1 VKPDPHKD
9 SPVVSRVESRVESLA
24 APNLAQATPPIE
36 ATTTLLI
43 CAAQLAANGCSIWIK
58 GPATEL
64 RTAWLDYLK
73 SCAQQTLIL
82 VPAHVDRGALFGG
95 VDLASSLHQGLK
107 VMNLGILHRAMVPS
121 PLKQAKS
128 KLIALQMTERWE
140 RSLATELALAIDKAH
155 DSIATT
161 TLPSEEVVPTLIA
174 LDESLPNSDES
185 MNTTL
190 SDRLALCINL
200 NGLGYAHWQ
209 HFNQTVAQLGTTNI
223 VINAQDFSLKHAK
236 HVQVSDAQTMQ
247 LVQTASALGIDSS
260 RLVLNALQVMQ
271 TQALI
276 NQRTVLTDDDFN
288 AALALS
294 LLPRATRIP
303 QAPANEDNEQIE
315 SESPEKNEP
324 PNKDD
329 AANTNQAENSSPLDD
344 QNKPSELNAKEI
356 ADLVLEAALATL
368 PTDVLERLTNAGKA
382 NKAQAG
388 RSGQILRKAKR
399 GQRIGTTRKPAVAG
413 ARPDLLGTIYA
424 SLPWQHLRQRTVS
437 QKNAAPAQGENP
449 RKLHV
454 LASDFRYA
462 KYKQT
467 AESLL
472 IFAVDASG
480 SAAMN
485 RLAETKG
492 AIELLLA
499 QSYARRDRVAMIAFR
514 GQDAQ
519 IVLEPTRSLTRAKRS
534 LAGLPGGGATPL
546 AAGLDNSHKLALRAR
561 QAGQTPYVILLSD
574 GKANITSA
582 GEPGRPQ
589 AHSEAL
595 AAAKKLA
602 SDGIASLFIDT
613 SPLAVQG
620 KNLAQEIATQM
631 SASYLALPYASA
643 KKLAQHIGQKTA
655 ALATSSR

>member
-1 VKPDPHKD
+1 VKLNPLKD
-9 SPVVSRVESRVESLA
+9 SDAVPHVV
-24 APNLAQATPPIE
+24 PTQAQTTPPVE
-36 ATTTLLI
+36 ATTSLLI

-58 GPATEL
+58 GPANEL
-64 RTAWLDYLK
+64 RAAWLDYLQI
-73 SCAQQTLIL
+73 CAQQTVIL

-95 VDLASSLHQGLK
+95 IDLASSLHQGLK
-107 VMNLGILHRAMVPS
+107 VMNLGILGKAMLPGLSGQV
-121 PLKQAKS
+121 KC

-140 RSLATELALAIDKAH
+140 RGLATELALAIDKAL
-155 DSIATT
+155 DSIVTATV
-161 TLPSEEVVPTLIA
+161 PSVQIVPTLIA

-185 MNTTL
+185 MNITL

-200 NGLGYAHWQ
+200 HGLGYAHWQ
-209 HFNQTVAQLGTTNI
+209 HFNQTVAHLIANSDDI
-223 VINAQDFSLKHAK
+223 DAQDFSLKNTK
-236 HVQVSDAQTMQ
+236 HVRTTFAQTLQ
-247 LVQTASALGIDSS
+247 LVQTANALGIESS
-260 RLVLNALQVMQ
+260 RLSLNALQVMQ
-271 TQALI
+271 THALV
-276 NQRTVLTDDDFN
+276 NQRTVLTEDDFN

-303 QAPANEDNEQIE
+303 QAPANEDDEQVE
-315 SESPEKNEP
+315 SESPENSNP
-324 PNKDD
+324 PNDDD
-329 AANTNQAENSSPLDD
+329 ATNNNQAENNSAPDD
-344 QNKPSELNAKEI
+344 QHKPSELNAKEI

-424 SLPWQHLRQRTVS
+424 SLPWQHLRQRTAS
-437 QKNAAPAQGENP
+437 QKNSASTLVANP
-449 RKLHV
+449 RKLHIV
-454 LASDFRYA
+454 ASDFRYA

-546 AAGLDNSHKLALRAR
+546 AAGLDNSWKLALRAR

-602 SDGIASLFIDT
+602 NDGIASLFIDT

-643 KKLAQHIGQKTA
+643 KKLAQHIGDKTA
-655 ALATSSR
+655 ALATASR

>member
-1 VKPDPHKD
+1 V
-9 SPVVSRVESRVESLA
+9 A
-24 APNLAQATPPIE
+24 AVPPAVPIMPPIE
-36 ATTTLLI
+36 ATTALLI
-43 CAAQLAANGCSIWIK
+43 CAAQLAAKNCSVWVK
-58 GPATEL
+58 APANEL
-64 RTAWLDYLK
+64 RTAWLEYVQ
-73 SCAQQTLIL
+73 SCAQQTLTL
-82 VPAHVDRGALFGG
+82 VPAHVDRAALFGG
-95 VDLASSLHQGLK
+95 IDLASSLHQGRK
-107 VMNLGILHRAMVPS
+107 VMNIGLLQKAMVS
-121 PLKQAKS
+121 PNDQKQKNH
-128 KLIALQMTERWE
+128 LIALQMTERWE
-140 RSLATELALAIDKAH
+140 RALAAELALALDNAIDFGVAANIN
-155 DSIATT
+155 SRP
-161 TLPSEEVVPTLIA
+161 TLPTLIA

-190 SDRLALCINL
+190 SDRLAMCINL
-200 NGLGYAHWQ
+200 HGLGFAHWQ
-209 HFNQTVAQLGTTNI
+209 HFNEQVKQLSPLSDTQEATLAMPDAVKKGQVNEAQML
-223 VINAQDFSLKHAK
+223 
-236 HVQVSDAQTMQ
+236 Q

-260 RLVLNALQVMQ
+260 RLIIHALQVMKTHASMHQ
-271 TQALI
+271 RAVLI
-276 NQRTVLTDDDFN
+276 DDDFN
-288 AALALS
+288 AALALC
-294 LLPRATRIP
+294 LLPRATRLP
-303 QAPANEDNEQIE
+303 QAPANEERAEQDNNNELPDDNEAPDGNDAQNNE
-315 SESPEKNEP
+315 SSDNP
-324 PNKDD
+324 PN
-329 AANTNQAENSSPLDD
+329 PRD
-344 QNKPSELNAKEI
+344 QDKPSELSAQEI

-368 PTDVLERLTNAGKA
+368 PNDILERLTNAGKA

-388 RSGQILRKAKR
+388 RSGQQLRKAKR
-399 GQRIGTTRKPAVAG
+399 GQRIGTARKPAVAG

-424 SLPWQHLRQRTVS
+424 SLPWQHLRQQS
-437 QKNAAPAQGENP
+437 FMQSNQNSSLPALA
-449 RKLHV
+449 RKLHIQ
-454 LASDFRYA
+454 ASDFRYA
-462 KYKQT
+462 KFKQT
-467 AESLL
+467 SESLL

-546 AAGLDNSHKLALRAR
+546 AAGLDNSWKLALRAR

-574 GKANITSA
+574 GKANITAA

-589 AHSEAL
+589 AHNEAL
-595 AAAKKLA
+595 TAAKKIA
-602 SDGIASLFIDT
+602 TDGIASLFIDT

-655 ALATSSR
+655 ELSSGSR

>member
-1 VKPDPHKD
+1 VKPDPLKV
-9 SPVVSRVESRVESLA
+9 SPVVSPVVSNAV
-24 APNLAQATPPIE
+24 QTTPPIE

-58 GPATEL
+58 GPANEL
-64 RTAWLDYLK
+64 RAAFLDYVQI
-73 SCAQQTLIL
+73 CAQQTLIL

-107 VMNLGILHRAMVPS
+107 VMNLGILARAMLPTLS
-121 PLKQAKS
+121 GPITS
-128 KLIALQMTERWE
+128 RLIALQMTERWE
-140 RSLATELALAIDKAH
+140 RSLATELALAIDKALE
-155 DSIATT
+155 STATDN
-161 TLPSEEVVPTLIA
+161 LPSVQTVPTLIA

-200 NGLGYAHWQ
+200 HGLGYSHWQ
-209 HFNQTVAQLGTTNI
+209 HFNQTVAHLNATNA
-223 VINAQDFSLKHAK
+223 VIKVQDSSLKQTK
-236 HVQVSDAQTMQ
+236 LVQVSAGQTMQ

-260 RLVLNALQVMQ
+260 RLCLNTLQVMQ
-271 TQALI
+271 THALI
-276 NQRTVLTDDDFN
+276 NQRTVLTDEDFN

-294 LLPRATRIP
+294 LLPRATRLP
-303 QAPANEDNEQIE
+303 QAPANEDDEQVE
-315 SESPEKNEP
+315 SEPPEHNEP
-324 PNKDD
+324 PNDDD
-329 AANTNQAENSSPLDD
+329 AANNTQAENNSGQDNQD
-344 QNKPSELNAKEI
+344 KPSELNAKEI

-424 SLPWQHLRQRTVS
+424 SLPWQHMRQRTAS
-437 QKNAAPAQGENP
+437 QKSDAPALIKAP

-574 GKANITSA
+574 GKANITAA

-602 SDGIASLFIDT
+602 NDGIASLFIDT

-631 SASYLALPYASA
+631 SASYLALPYANA

-655 ALATSSR
+655 ALATGSQ